1 MNFFRYILAVAL
13 GWISGAALNY
23 ALIQVG
29 HHFYP
34 MDGVDLNDMDQLAE
48 AMPLLD
54 WQFFIFPFLAH
65 ALGTLLGA
73 FVAGLIAPSKKM
85 VFALVIGVFFLLAGI
100 MVNLMLPG
108 PMWFAALDILI
119 AYIPMAWIGGK
130 IALKLSS
137 KP

>member
-1 MNFFRYILAVAL
+1 MNLLRYILAVAL
-13 GWISGAALNY
+13 GWFSGATLNY

-29 HHFYP
+29 HKYYRIE
-34 MDGVDLNDMDQLAE
+34 GVDLNDMDQLAE

-65 ALGTLLGA
+65 ALGTLVGA

-85 VFALVIGVFFLLAGI
+85 VFSLVIGVFFLLGGI
-100 MVNLMLPG
+100 MVNMMLPG
-108 PMWFAALDILI
+108 PIWFTLTDILL

-130 IALKLSS
+130 VALKLSS

>member
-13 GWISGAALNY
+13 GWIVGAALNY

-29 HHFYP
+29 HQYYRIE
-34 MDGVDLNDMDQLAE
+34 GVDLNDMNQLAE
-48 AMPLLD
+48 AMPLVD

-65 ALGTLLGA
+65 ALGTLVGA

-85 VFALVIGVFFLLAGI
+85 VFSLVIGVFFLLGGI
-100 MVNLMLPG
+100 MVNMMLPG
-108 PMWFAALDILI
+108 PVWFTALDLI
-119 AYIPMAWIGGK
+119 MAYIPMAWMGGK
-130 IALKLSS
+130 VAIKLSS

>member
-1 MNFFRYILAVAL
+1 MNFFRYILAIAL

-23 ALIQVG
+23 ALIQAG

-34 MDGVDLNDMDQLAE
+34 MDGVDLNDMAQLAE

-73 FVAGLIAPSKKM
+73 FVAGRIAPSKKM

-108 PMWFAALDILI
+108 PMWFAVLDIVM

-130 IALKLSS
+130 IALKVSS